1 MYLHLC
7 CEWDRYGARGGRLI
21 KPTRPEVLR
30 APGGQVTDSQGRVL
44 TNADHTPVFTHND
57 RRAVRTGNR
66 EPNPARQ
73 RYPEKNRQDLLLMA
87 YGPEYVARHI
97 NRKNRPVYVN
107 RAVKALRH
115 IEGLQG
121 CTIEELGNHSLEGM
135 PWRIMP
141 YDREVT

>member
-1 MYLHLC
+1 
-7 CEWDRYGARGGRLI
+7 
-21 KPTRPEVLR
+21 
-30 APGGQVTDSQGRVL
+30 
-44 TNADHTPVFTHND
+44 
-57 RRAVRTGNR
+57 
-66 EPNPARQ
+66 
-73 RYPEKNRQDLLLMA
+73 MA

-121 CTIEELGNHSLEGM
+121 CTIEELGNHSPEGM

-141 YDREVT
+141 YDREVLSQP